1 MARMKLSAYLAAG
14 VLLAGLLSSGNARAM
29 AIFDFAKMNTDDEAT
44 YITSLVVG
52 SAKMLRAQGH
62 PDQARKV
69 IAFFKDP
76 SKNGGL
82 NQFALQLKE
91 LHEIN
96 DRNAINPNNRAY
108 AYQVEDAM
116 ELTLKDNGFIVP
128 ASYLLQ
134 VNKDFR
140 PVGPLRGRGQ

>member
-1 MARMKLSAYLAAG
+1 MVRMKLSVCLVAV
-14 VLLAGLLSSGNARAM
+14 VLLAGVLSSGNARAM

-44 YITSLVVG
+44 YVTSLVVG

-62 PDQARKV
+62 PDQARRV
-69 IAFFKDP
+69 VALFKDS

-82 NQFALQLKE
+82 NQFALQLKA

-128 ASYLLQ
+128 ARYLLQ

>member
-1 MARMKLSAYLAAG
+1 MKLSAYLAVG
-14 VLLAGLLSSGNARAM
+14 ILLAGVLSSGNAQAM
-29 AIFDFAKMNTDDEAT
+29 AIFDFAKMNDDDEAT
-44 YITSLVVG
+44 YLTSLVEG
-52 SAKMLRAQGH
+52 SAKMLRTQGQ
-62 PDQARKV
+62 PDQARRV
-69 IAFFKDP
+69 IALFKDS
-76 SKNGGL
+76 SKNGGI
-82 NQFALQLKE
+82 NQFALHLKA
-91 LHEIN
+91 LHAIN